1 MWEHSEL
8 IDILD
13 LQFSQDHLVAELY
26 KHMEDRGQPIN
37 RTPNIANKDVDLYR
51 LFKIVYKLGG
61 HSRVSTN
68 NLWRQVA
75 MKLGFETAWC
85 ANQVRYISLPP
96 IQGNL
101 C

>member
-1 MWEHSEL
+1 M
-8 IDILD
+8 
-13 LQFSQDHLVAELY
+13 AELY

-61 HSRVSTN
+61 HARVSSN

-85 ANQVRYISLPP
+85 ANQVKKDGSFMEFITYLLYTYLIGSFILFYQSR
-96 IQGNL
+96 
-101 C
+101 

>member
-1 MWEHSEL
+1 MIS
-8 IDILD
+8 
-13 LQFSQDHLVAELY
+13 FKDHLVAELY

>member
-1 MWEHSEL
+1 M
-8 IDILD
+8 
-13 LQFSQDHLVAELY
+13 AELY

-61 HSRVSTN
+61 HARVTSN

-85 ANQVRYISLPP
+85 ANQVSCTFDYHLSKVICADKFL
-96 IQGNL
+96 L
-101 C
+101 CV

>member
-1 MWEHSEL
+1 M
-8 IDILD
+8 
-13 LQFSQDHLVAELY
+13 AELY

-61 HSRVSTN
+61 HARVSSN

-85 ANQVRYISLPP
+85 ANQVKKDGSFIKCITYL
-96 IQGNL
+96 L
-101 C
+101 Y